1 MQFTPL
7 HPNWIT
13 GFSDGESTFGVHVS
27 KSKTHKLG
35 FSVRVWFA
43 VSQDERDLKIL
54 EALKNYFQIGFI
66 FKDSGDRKVWV
77 YKISSYEDINKKIIP
92 FFDQAPEACEASL
105 RPAVLSARSAS
116 PGEAAHRAPLLTTK
130 YANYNDLKTVVT
142 MMVNKEHLTQEGLN
156 KIIKISQG
164 MNTKRD
170 YSLFKNSNPIITPNW
185 LLGFVD
191 AEGISHSRET
201 PNKTSKL
208 GYRVIVFF
216 SIYQHGRDHLV
227 LKEIQNFFGCGSLK
241 EKLRGDSLS
250 FEYKVVGIN
259 DLSTKIIP
267 FFDQYNLITTKFKN
281 YYDFRIIL
289 SMMINKEH
297 LTHEGLN
304 KIKDICSG
312 MNSGSRNVNV
322 SVTEKEIE
330 YLF

>member
-1 MQFTPL
+1 MQFTSL

-43 VSQDERDLKIL
+43 ISQDERDLKIL

-77 YKISSYEDINKKIIP
+77 YKISSYEDINQKIIP
-92 FFDQAPEACEASL
+92 FFDQY
-105 RPAVLSARSAS
+105 
-116 PGEAAHRAPLLTTK
+116 PLLTTK
-130 YANYNDLKTVVT
+130 YANYNDFKTVVT

-156 KIIKISQG
+156 KIVKISQG

-170 YSLFKNSNPIITPNW
+170 YSLFKNTNPVISPNW

-191 AEGISHSRET
+191 AEGCFYAKVT

-216 SIYQHGRDHLV
+216 SIYQHGRDHLI
-227 LKEIQNFFGCGSLK
+227 LKGIQNFFGCGSLT
-241 EKLRGDSLS
+241 EKSRGDSLS

-267 FFDQYNLITTKFKN
+267 FFDQYNLVTTKFKN
-281 YYDFRIIL
+281 YHDFRIIL
-289 SMMINKEH
+289 SMMVNKKH
-297 LTHEGLN
+297 
-304 KIKDICSG
+304 
-312 MNSGSRNVNV
+312 SRHGVPLMKLKT
-322 SVTEKEIE
+322 SAQA
-330 YLF
+330 